1 LVCGVPFSST
11 VPLSGRVSVSVV
23 IVLESLL
30 VVEEISVGNIREK
43 EKFESV

>member
-1 LVCGVPFSST
+1 
-11 VPLSGRVSVSVV
+11 VV